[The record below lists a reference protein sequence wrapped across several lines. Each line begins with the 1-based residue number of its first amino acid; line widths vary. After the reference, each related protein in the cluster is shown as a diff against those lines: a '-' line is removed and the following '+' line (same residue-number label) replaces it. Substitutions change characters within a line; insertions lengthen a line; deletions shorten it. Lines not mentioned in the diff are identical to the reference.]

1 MDKHERMIKEH
12 FSNSHT
18 IQQAMK
24 PDERIV
30 CTNATVVM
38 DGRGELSYFDNE
50 GGICLIEEEGRVLPF
65 VRRGNDGEK

>member
-1 MDKHERMIKEH
+1 MTITQYPGELNRLA
-12 FSNSHT
+12 

-38 DGRGELSYFDNE
+38 DGNERLSYFDNDKAV
-50 GGICLIEEEGRVLPF
+50 CLIEE
-65 VRRGNDGEK
+65 DI